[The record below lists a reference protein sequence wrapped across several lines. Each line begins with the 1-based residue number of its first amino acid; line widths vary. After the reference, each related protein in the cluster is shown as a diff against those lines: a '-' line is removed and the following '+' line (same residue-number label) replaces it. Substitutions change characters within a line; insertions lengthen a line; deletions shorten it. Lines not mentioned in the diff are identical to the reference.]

1 MKHLLLTAMMVL
13 MTSSAFAQVDKNF
26 YIYICIGQSNM
37 EGNAPYE
44 QQDMEGVDPRFQVMA
59 AVDYSGNQSNVHG
72 RPSEVINKEK
82 RTKGQWYTATPP
94 LCRENTGLTPVDYFG
109 RTMVQ
114 NLPKNVKVGVINVAI
129 GGCKIEAFLKDSI
142 PSYMT
147 TGPDWLR
154 NTAKNYDSDPY
165 KYVIDLARQAQKV
178 GVIKGILLHQGESNS
193 GEESWTGKVK
203 KVYNDML
210 TDLSLKA
217 QDVPLFVGEV
227 VSADRGGSCGPGM
240 NPIIDKIGEAIPT
253 AHPVSA
259 TGCTNAFDHL
269 HFDAAGYRL
278 IGMRYAQA
286 ALATMGIK
294 YEVPAGLAKVES
306 PLVSNGFGGSS
317 CIFNYVNPNAK
328 SVILSGDF
336 GENKPMV
343 KSADGV
349 WTLSQGGLKAGKHTY
364 TFIVD
369 GKAILD
375 PLNANKSEDG
385 KQSVA
390 EIPESRGF
398 GGFGG
403 FGGGFGGPRPQGQ
416 GGPRPQG
423 APQGPRQ

>member
-1 MKHLLLTAMMVL
+1 MKHLLVTMMMV
-13 MTSSAFAQVDKNF
+13 MMATSSFAQVDKNF

-142 PSYMT
+142 PNYMT

-165 KYVIDLARQAQKV
+165 KYVIDLAREAQKV

-193 GEESWTGKVK
+193 GEESWSGKVK

-210 TDLSLKA
+210 TDLNLKA
-217 QDVPLFVGEV
+217 QDVPQ
-227 VSADRGGSCGPGM
+227 
-240 NPIIDKIGEAIPT
+240 IGR
-253 AHPVSA
+253 AHV
-259 TGCTNAFDHL
+259 
-269 HFDAAGYRL
+269 
-278 IGMRYAQA
+278 
-286 ALATMGIK
+286 
-294 YEVPAGLAKVES
+294 
-306 PLVSNGFGGSS
+306 
-317 CIFNYVNPNAK
+317 
-328 SVILSGDF
+328 
-336 GENKPMV
+336 
-343 KSADGV
+343 
-349 WTLSQGGLKAGKHTY
+349 
-364 TFIVD
+364 
-369 GKAILD
+369 
-375 PLNANKSEDG
+375 
-385 KQSVA
+385 
-390 EIPESRGF
+390 
-398 GGFGG
+398 
-403 FGGGFGGPRPQGQ
+403 
-416 GGPRPQG
+416 
-423 APQGPRQ
+423 